1 MHFKIHICLTI
12 PSFEQASSLQS
23 YGGSR
28 YYLGAADEVWVRN
41 AHFGFWGESQT
52 IERNISML
60 MIVKPESPV
69 ILDYLLK
76 EKPVA
81 NLPLSAFTSK

>member
-1 MHFKIHICLTI
+1 MHSHFPIHFKIHICLTI

-41 AHFGFWGESQT
+41 ALFGFWGESQT
-52 IERNISML
+52 IERNIGML
-60 MIVKPESPV
+60 IIVKG
-69 ILDYLLK
+69 
-76 EKPVA
+76 
-81 NLPLSAFTSK
+81 LSNVRFISQV